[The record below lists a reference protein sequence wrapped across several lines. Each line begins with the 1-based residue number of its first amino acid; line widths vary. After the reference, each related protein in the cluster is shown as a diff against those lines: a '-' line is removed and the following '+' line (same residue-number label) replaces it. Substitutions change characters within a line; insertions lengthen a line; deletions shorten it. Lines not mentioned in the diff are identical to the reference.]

1 VSELNPRQRAFV
13 NAYVGE
19 ANGNG
24 TKAAIAAGYSQAAA
38 GQQAS
43 RMLKDASIRE
53 AIDRRLD
60 REDLRTDAI
69 LKRLGK
75 IAHST
80 PDKPPTA
87 QDIIAAVKVILQV
100 NGALQAKQ
108 QPNTGVTVNIGFLQT
123 PSTQSSHELPAITI
137 SSTVK
142 ELTPS
147 SQDMS
152 DSSLVMTQHPQLVP
166 REG

>member
-1 VSELNPRQRAFV
+1 MSELNPRQRAFV

-87 QDIIAAVKVILQV
+87 QDIIAAGKVILQV
-100 NGALQAKQ
+100 NGALQAKPQ
-108 QPNTGVTVNIGFLQT
+108 ANTGVTVNIGFLQAAQPAQL
-123 PSTQSSHELPAITI
+123 PSITIDTI

-142 ELTPS
+142 ELT
-147 SQDMS
+147 QVTHDN
-152 DSSLVMTQHPQLVP
+152 SLVMSQHPQVVP
-166 REG
+166 SEG